1 VRCPDNGPD
10 RRGARLS
17 AALWLLLTGGRE
29 LLLLAS
35 LWLRRRA
42 AHLRAIAGL
51 RRALSRVRQHPP
63 DEPLRE
69 VAQGLHEVDPG
80 HLGAPA
86 QSPPLPVTVLHLLG
100 TGEIL
105 YSPLPGLKRLCAERP
120 ALACCRHLIVD
131 TPSEPGAYLGAA
143 AFSLRVARVVRAL
156 GPPPPGGLVLT
167 GLSRGALTALELGSQ
182 LAIQSDAHVEVL
194 AMSPPVRSDFGRP
207 LTVRTIGA
215 LERGCELLLRVA
227 GERGVLRRLTDWWL
241 GRLYLH
247 NTAFVLAEL
256 QMYEQETAERFAHYL
271 STRQPGPACLR
282 AVREFGLLSRVSDA
296 ELRHVMGGVA
306 ERAAASPGLHLTLC
320 WGEADVWLPAER
332 CMQRSRDALQRGR
345 VTPERA
351 ELRLLSRW
359 NHGIGRQPEGDYGEL
374 AGVIWDAC
382 ERAAA
387 AAASTDGTVDGSG
400 E

>member
-1 VRCPDNGPD
+1 VRCPDDGSD

-51 RRALSRVRQHPP
+51 RRALPRVRRQPP

-69 VAQGLHEVDPG
+69 VAPGLFEVDPG
-80 HLGAPA
+80 HLGGAAQPA
-86 QSPPLPVTVLHLLG
+86 LPVTVLHLLG
-100 TGEIL
+100 TGEIV

-120 ALACCRHLIVD
+120 GLARCRHLIVD

-143 AFSLRVARVVRAL
+143 AFSMRVARVLRAV
-156 GPPPPGGLVLT
+156 GAPAGGALVLT
-167 GLSRGALTALELGSQ
+167 GLSRGALTVLELGSQ
-182 LAIQSDAHVEVL
+182 LAIHSDTHVEVL
-194 AMSPPVRSDFGRP
+194 AMSPPVRSDFARP

-215 LERGCELLLRVA
+215 LERGCELLLRAA
-227 GERGVLRRLTDWWL
+227 GERGVLRRLTDLWL
-241 GRLYLH
+241 GRLYLR
-247 NTAFVLAEL
+247 NTGFVLAEL
-256 QMYEQETAERFAHYL
+256 EMYEPETAERFAHYL
-271 STRQPGPACLR
+271 STRCPGPACLR

-296 ELRHVMGGVA
+296 ELRHLMGDVA

-320 WGEADVWLPAER
+320 WGERDVWLPAER
-332 CMQRSRDALQRGR
+332 CMQRAREALQRQR
-345 VTPERA
+345 VAEERA
-351 ELRLLSRW
+351 ELRLLPQW

-374 AGVIWDAC
+374 AGVVWRAC